1 MTPSGLVRQLSFS
14 NDVAS
19 VWKNRQGEIPRSS
32 KAQIIQN
39 LRAEPSKFPTQ
50 LVDALDKAFQNTAM
64 TNLNDT
70 TKLNKHQPSNCVNSS
85 ARA

>member
-1 MTPSGLVRQLSFS
+1 MTAKQLS
-14 NDVAS
+14 DDAA
-19 VWKNRQGEIPRSS
+19 RQGAQIPRNSWD
-32 KAQIIQN
+32 QIIQN